1 MLRLDVN
8 SISNLHAEREREG
21 MHCFDDI
28 NEDVCEMGRIKYSM
42 DILNVIF

>member
-8 SISNLHAEREREG
+8 SISNLHAEREEG

-42 DILNVIF
+42 ETLNVIF